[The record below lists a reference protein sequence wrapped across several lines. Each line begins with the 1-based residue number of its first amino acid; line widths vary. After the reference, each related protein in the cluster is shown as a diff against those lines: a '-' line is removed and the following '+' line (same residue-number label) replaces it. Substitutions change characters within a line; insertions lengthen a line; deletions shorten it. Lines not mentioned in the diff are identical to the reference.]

1 MICCSVSGVGKVV
14 GIENDLNNIEF
25 LKVEVERP
33 FLDRYQNKIID
44 IIPIYDWKNDCKRF
58 SGFINEN
65 DLIAF
70 KGRIE
75 TREEIGVIIVSEQ
88 LSVILK
94 VKK

>member
-1 MICCSVSGVGKVV
+1 MICCSVSGMGKVV

-33 FLDRYQNKIID
+33 FVDRFQNKIID
-44 IIPIYDWKNDCKRF
+44 IIPVYDWKSDCNRF
-58 SGFINEN
+58 SSYIDMN

-75 TREEIGVIIVSEQ
+75 TRDEVGVIIVCEQ